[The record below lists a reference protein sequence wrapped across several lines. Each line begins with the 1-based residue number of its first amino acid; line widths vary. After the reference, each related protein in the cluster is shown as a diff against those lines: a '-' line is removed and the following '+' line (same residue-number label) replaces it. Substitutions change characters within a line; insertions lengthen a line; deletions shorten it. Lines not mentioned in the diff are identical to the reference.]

1 MLKNYRITQSGCAYT
16 VQLEEDTAR
25 ELGAVEVKEGGSSA
39 PTAERADG
47 DAKPRGGRRKADP

>member
-1 MLKNYRITQSGCAYT
+1 MLKNYRITQSGFTYT

-25 ELGAVEVKEGGSSA
+25 ELGAVEVKEGSSA

>member
-1 MLKNYRITQSGCAYT
+1 MLKNYRITQSGFTYS

-25 ELGAVEVKEGGSSA
+25 AIGAVEVKEGNSA

-47 DAKPRGGRRKADP
+47 DAKPRGGRRKADS

>member
-1 MLKNYRITQSGCAYT
+1 MLKNYRITQSGFTYT

-25 ELGAVEVKEGGSSA
+25 ALGAVEVKEGNRA